1 MSSQLG
7 GLATSTH
14 VPDVIDST
22 IGSLQH
28 AIERINAAEY
38 RLARIADRYVG
49 STPRPVNPEKSSP
62 SVPTIQGLLGDL
74 GGSVERLYTELN
86 RLNEQG

>member
-14 VPDVIDST
+14 VPDVIDTT

-28 AIERINAAEY
+28 AIERINSAEY
-38 RLARIADRYVG
+38 RLARMADRYVG
-49 STPRPVNPEKSSP
+49 STPKPVNPDKASP
-62 SVPTIQGLLGDL
+62 NAPTIQGLLGDL
-74 GGSVERLYTELN
+74 GGSVERLFTELE
-86 RLNEQG
+86 RFSEAR